1 MTRTGVRNAFATVLN
16 GLSAFDYTSPAGE
29 AGHNVFKARLN
40 LVPEE
45 RLPAAMV
52 YFDQED
58 VEAQRKGTSGR
69 TLRRDA
75 TLLVEIMKAGAVTE
89 TEEQLEAA
97 LDALSDTVEHAIA
110 ADNTLGGAVRAA
122 ELTNVSYDRDQAG
135 DGETNVMTAVLTYA
149 VWYETTE
156 GS

>member
-16 GLSAFDYTSPAGE
+16 GLAAFDYTSPAGV

-40 LVPEE
+40 VVQQE

-52 YFDQED
+52 YFDAED
-58 VEAQRKGTSGR
+58 VAAQRKGTGGR

-75 TLLVEIMKAGAVTE
+75 IVLVEIMRAGAVTE

-97 LDALSDTVEHAIA
+97 LDVMCDTVEVALA
-110 ADNTLGGAVRAA
+110 ADNTLAGAVRAA
-122 ELTNVSYDRDQAG
+122 DLTNISYDRDQAG